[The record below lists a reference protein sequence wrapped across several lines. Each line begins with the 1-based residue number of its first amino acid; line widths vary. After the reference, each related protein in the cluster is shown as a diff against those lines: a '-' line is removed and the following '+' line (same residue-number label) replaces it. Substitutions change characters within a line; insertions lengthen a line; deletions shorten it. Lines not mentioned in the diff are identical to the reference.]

1 MSEAK
6 DARSEAQQIHSCCVG
21 TSSAHNQQAPV
32 REGKWTGDKMPRI
45 ELLYFAGCPTYQVAR
60 RTVAEVL
67 EATGMAAEI
76 REVNVS
82 SEAEAHKL
90 GFIGSPTIRIDGQ
103 DIDPDAERSERFGLK
118 CRVYTVDGRLLGHPS
133 REMVLAALKEGGYV
147 T

>member
-6 DARSEAQQIHSCCVG
+6 NARSKGAQTHTCCANTSGGHSAQGPAQQ
-21 TSSAHNQQAPV
+21 
-32 REGKWTGDKMPRI
+32 GKWTGNKKPQI

-67 EATGMAAEI
+67 QATGITAEI

-90 GFIGSPTIRIDGQ
+90 GFIGSPTIRIDGR
-103 DIDPDAERSERFGLK
+103 DIDPVAEHGERFGLK
-118 CRVYTVDGRLLGHPS
+118 CRVYAVDGKLLGHPS

>member
-1 MSEAK
+1 MSKGTHNAAPQPHNCCSGSGGLEEAK
-6 DARSEAQQIHSCCVG
+6 SSIHPSKRVG
-21 TSSAHNQQAPV
+21 N
-32 REGKWTGDKMPRI
+32 KKPRI

-67 EATGMAAEI
+67 EATSIAAEI
-76 REVNVS
+76 REVNVD
-82 SEAEAHKL
+82 SEAKAHKL
-90 GFIGSPTIRIDGQ
+90 GFIGSPTIRIDGR
-103 DIDPDAERSERFGLK
+103 DIDPDAVRGERFGLK